1 MRTGGSAENLV
12 TAQPVGPLRQGRP
25 LGGEPL
31 LHCTQGWVRGSQ
43 GELRNAGWGGL
54 CSKEEWE
61 QGFGLQ
67 LRFPKWCFSPR
78 REAPGRAGPRV
89 TAPYSVQNAL
99 SYCLPAFLVGQREL
113 CTCRVP
119 AVMDRLPREQKQ
131 SHPLVREPH
140 AHEFAASPLP
150 LWPGPPPLACYQGPA
165 VASGPIVSLVA
176 ASHAPVSHSPQEP
189 RRIFFQ
195 SLGSS
200 HSRVNQNY
208 TRYVNR

>member
-1 MRTGGSAENLV
+1 MFQGGMGAGIWAA
-12 TAQPVGPLRQGRP
+12 AQVPQMVFQ
-25 LGGEPL
+25 
-31 LHCTQGWVRGSQ
+31 
-43 GELRNAGWGGL
+43 
-54 CSKEEWE
+54 SKE
-61 QGFGLQ
+61 
-67 LRFPKWCFSPR
+67 R
-78 REAPGRAGPRV
+78 GPRQSRPKGNKESTQ

-99 SYCLPAFLVGQREL
+99 SYCLPAFLVGQRKL

-150 LWPGPPPLACYQGPA
+150 LWPGPPLLACYQGPA